1 MTDSPFHFSPRPN
14 RAHEIA
20 WSSWSP
26 EAFDRARNED
36 KPILLAISAVWCHW
50 CHVMDETTYS
60 QPAIIELINE
70 RFVPVRV
77 DNDRRPD
84 INARYNQGG
93 WPTTAFLTSDGIML
107 TGATYVPPQQMAQML
122 PQIDRYFH
130 ENSAQIREHSAGLRA
145 REIPA
150 ADGNVPD
157 LREST
162 IARIAEEIA
171 DRYDEQYGGFG
182 NEPKFPMTDALEFL
196 LFEYRRSGEQR
207 FYEMVARSMLGM
219 SKGGMYDHVEG
230 GFFRYSTTRDWS
242 VPHFE
247 KMTEDHAG
255 LLRVLAQ
262 LYANSNNPE
271 FRTTLVSAS
280 RYVRAVL
287 YDPATHRFA
296 GSQDADEAYF
306 ALPLEERRTRE
317 APYVD
322 RTSYSNWTASIA
334 GALFAV
340 AFALDDDDLTAEM
353 CAALDAL
360 HEGMLDGDGLLYHF
374 IEPQGA
380 PQVRGL
386 LCDQAAY
393 LRALIDAHEFS
404 GEPRFLERAAAS
416 SERITVAFAAPDGG
430 FYDRAPIEGELG
442 ALAFK
447 DRPLGDNALLA
458 DSFLRLSLLCEEP
471 RLRQA
476 AERTLLLYAE
486 SCVRAGTFAAPYARA
501 LRRYV
506 SAPRTIAIVGF
517 PAESADLREAAH
529 ALRDP
534 LAAIRSISPDD
545 SATLAER
552 GFAASLAPVAYV
564 CCGRTCGPPAAS
576 PAELLRT
583 HETLTRLPGT

>member
-26 EAFDRARNED
+26 QAFDRARSED

-60 QPAIIELINE
+60 QPAIIALINE

-93 WPTTAFLTSDGIML
+93 WPTTAFLTPEGVMMA
-107 TGATYVPPQQMAQML
+107 GATYVPPERMAQTL
-122 PQIDRYFH
+122 AQIDRYFH
-130 ENSAQIREHSAGLRA
+130 DNRAHIQERSAEFRA
-145 REIPA
+145 REIPEA
-150 ADGNVPD
+150 RRGPEV
-157 LREST
+157 LSESAIT
-162 IARIAEEIA
+162 RIAGEIA
-171 DRYDEQYGGFG
+171 ESYDEQYGGFG

-196 LFEYRRSGEQR
+196 FLEYRHGGEQR
-207 FYEMVARSMLGM
+207 YYEIVARSMLGM

-262 LYANSNNPE
+262 LYAQTKNPE
-271 FRTTLVSAS
+271 FRTTLVSAT

-287 YDPATHRFA
+287 HDPVNHRFA
-296 GSQDADEAYF
+296 GTQDADEVYF
-306 ALPLEERRTRE
+306 SLPLEERRTRE

-334 GALFAV
+334 GALLAV
-340 AFALDDDDLTAEM
+340 AFALDDDDLTAAM
-353 CAALDAL
+353 CDVLDAL
-360 HEGMLDGDGLLYHF
+360 HAEMLDQDGLLYHF
-374 IEPQGA
+374 IEPSGT

-386 LCDQAAY
+386 LTDQTAY
-393 LRALIDAHEFS
+393 VRALIDAHEFS
-404 GEPRFLERAAAS
+404 GEPRFLERATAL
-416 SERITVAFAAPDGG
+416 SERITTAFGAPHGG
-430 FYDRAPIEGELG
+430 FYDRSPIEDELG
-442 ALAFK
+442 ALAFS

-471 RLRQA
+471 HFRHV
-476 AERTLLLYAE
+476 AERTLLACAQSAE
-486 SCVRAGTFAAPYARA
+486 RAGTFAAPYARA
-501 LRRYV
+501 LRRYATA
-506 SAPRTIAIVGF
+506 APTIVIVGS
-517 PAESADLREAAH
+517 PSESADLREAALS
-529 ALRDP
+529 LRDP
-534 LAAIRSISPDD
+534 LAAIRTILPDERALL
-545 SATLAER
+545 SRR
-552 GFAASLAPVAYV
+552 GFASSLAPIAYV
-564 CCGRTCGPPAAS
+564 CSGQTCGPPADS
-576 PAELLRT
+576 PAALLRT
-583 HETLTRLPGT
+583 YETLARLPST